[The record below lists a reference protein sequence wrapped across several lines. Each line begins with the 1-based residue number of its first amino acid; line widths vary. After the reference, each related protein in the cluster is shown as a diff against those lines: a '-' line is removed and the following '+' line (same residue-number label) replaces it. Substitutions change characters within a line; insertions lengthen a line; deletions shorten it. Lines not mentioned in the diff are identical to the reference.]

1 MIRDEFDILGA
12 VSRFEADRVASEF
25 LDWFRR
31 GRENGTIMMM
41 DDEDIIR

>member
-1 MIRDEFDILGA
+1 
-12 VSRFEADRVASEF
+12 VSRFEADKVAAGF

-31 GRENGTIMMM
+31 GRENGTILMV